1 MVSVLVR
8 MKLAILRHSMN
19 GGRAVLLIMGGLF
32 GLLLAIGTVLLFA
45 FYPTNP
51 TVSKDILYIV
61 FAVWTI
67 GWIMGPMLTGGDGLL
82 RPEYFM
88 LLPLNSYKLARAL
101 LVVAFIGLGPLISL
115 VAFMGLLWYA
125 VRLNLGAII
134 VAVPAIILQLVF
146 VVLLSKVVISIMGET
161 MKSRIG
167 MEIGAMLIGFIIA
180 FLNVGWYALPA
191 INWITTKNSTVLYIF
206 PSSWAIL
213 AVDQASQ
220 SNWLLASVSLIV
232 LTILCGLLLY
242 IWAKL
247 LTRSTTTN
255 FTKIKGWTTAKNHRN
270 VLRILPETKIGAIM
284 TKELQCWIR
293 DPQRGRFLRMGLWTG
308 LFYGFLVTIAGIPGL
323 MPWAGVIMIVFTS
336 MFACNLYG
344 FDGSALWLTLVT
356 PGVERI
362 DVRGRQGAWLL
373 VVGPVAIVATVIFTT
388 SSGLTWV
395 YPWVSALIP
404 ALLGGAAGLIVLF
417 SVFNLI
423 PITDPQRR
431 GRGTIVSGD
440 DMNAG
445 KMFITTWLMMVMVL
459 ATAIPALA
467 VVWIGTL
474 LHLNFL
480 QWMGVPTGIC
490 TGVFFAWWFGRI
502 AYVKLELSG
511 PELLAK
517 MKNGMKTRRKDSEK
531 KVQNKAT
538 ELPKKKLAVVVLLV
552 FIGIFSLIHQSI
564 VPLVFEILSI
574 DEKVRLFFL
583 PRYLPHTVR
592 IPVIIVFAVLGLASL
607 YKAILIK
614 KKHVNEHQ
622 KVNDGI

>member
-19 GGRAVLLIMGGLF
+19 GGRAVLLIMGGLL
-32 GLLLAIGTVLLFA
+32 GLLLAIGTILLFA
-45 FYPTNP
+45 LANSTI
-51 TVSKDILYIV
+51 SKDILYIV
-61 FAVWTI
+61 FAAWTF
-67 GWIMGPMLTGGDGLL
+67 GWIMGPILTGGDGTL

-88 LLPLNSYKLARAL
+88 LLPLKSYKLAKSL
-101 LVVAFIGLGPLISL
+101 LIVAFVGLGPLISL
-115 VAFMGLLWYA
+115 IAFMGLLLYA
-125 VRLNLGAII
+125 ARLNLWAII
-134 VAVPAIILQLVF
+134 VAVPAVILQLVF
-146 VVLLSKVVISIMGET
+146 VVLLSKVVISIMGEA

-167 MEIGAMLIGFIIA
+167 MEIGAMLIGFTIA

-191 INWITTKNSTVLYIF
+191 INWITTKNAIILYIF
-206 PSSWAIL
+206 PSSWSIL
-213 AVDQASQ
+213 AVDQATQ
-220 SNWLLASVSLIV
+220 SNWLLAFVSLFV
-232 LTILCGLLLY
+232 LTIFCALLLY

-255 FTKIKGWTTAKNHRN
+255 ITKIKGWTTKRN
-270 VLRILPETKIGAIM
+270 DRNALRILPTTKIGAIM

-293 DPQRGRFLRMGLWTG
+293 DPQRGRFLRMGLWIG
-308 LFYGFLVTIAGIPGL
+308 VFYGFLVTVAGIHSL
-323 MPWAGVIMIVFTS
+323 MPWAGVVMIVFTS

-356 PGVERI
+356 PGAERI

-373 VVGPVAIVATVIFTT
+373 VVGPVAITATVIFTT
-388 SSGLTWV
+388 FSGLTWV
-395 YPWVSALIP
+395 YPWVFTLIP

-431 GRGTIVSGD
+431 GSGTIVSGD
-440 DMNAG
+440 DMNAS
-445 KMFITTWLMMVMVL
+445 KLFITTWLMMMMVL
-459 ATAIPALA
+459 ATAIPALV
-467 VVWIGTL
+467 VVWIGTF
-474 LHLNFL
+474 LHLHFL

-490 TGVFFAWWFGRI
+490 TGAFFVWWFGRL
-502 AYVKLELSG
+502 AYAKLESSG

-517 MKNGMKTRRKDSEK
+517 MKDGMRTQREDSEK
-531 KVQNKAT
+531 KVQNKAI

-552 FIGIFSLIHQSI
+552 FIGIFSFVHQSI
-564 VPLVFEILSI
+564 VPFVFEVLSI

-583 PRYLPHTVR
+583 PRYLPHMVR

-614 KKHVNEHQ
+614 KKHVKEHQ
-622 KVNDGI
+622 KVNDSCE